1 MSQSPSIIK
10 LIQPVTELNGGGSLE
25 VTADLSGENSSA
37 IVYTND
43 FQKFLTPNIIQSF
56 KNPDITGG
64 GNVNSGTP
72 FGFFEDR
79 FTVGCYLHKE
89 NEKQI
94 IKQGPTNPIH
104 SITI

>member
-25 VTADLSGENSSA
+25 VTTDLSGENSSA

-72 FGFFEDR
+72 FGFFEESISSQGG
-79 FTVGCYLHKE
+79 VLE
-89 NEKQI
+89 NYNQI
-94 IKQGPTNPIH
+94 YNFIIQLQLM
-104 SITI
+104 